1 MHNRIVCLITTVLMF
16 FQHSAA
22 LHAASLSDTER
33 QQITAVAQ
41 TIIDQ
46 AAGED
51 PAWQDHFRPEFAD
64 KVTRLAQIV
73 GFVETEDSVAVKSK
87 LLEQVRAKLAGST
100 VTIQELS
107 DSVLVSSFLPFTKQ
121 GDTWQPATPL
131 FVEELINHLQIENAL
146 TRPNDFTQLLP
157 LKVTDRDAAGEFR
170 ANLGLTKNVRTWSL
184 VRNHIQL
191 GSTYLLIG
199 TPYPREEQRVEKL
212 LALADQAFD
221 LSAVYTIH
229 VSSLKGEINSVFWR
243 KPDRSWER
251 FEGMLYKGAQER
263 LSQHSDPEIRSR
275 AILNLANWQRRG
287 GDKKQARGLLLSL
300 QNAYPELSL
309 DLRRYLLRSVAYL
322 RDAETFDAYKEAAAV
337 WNHALAMDQS
347 TFIQTSKTPITT
359 RENPCAISMLAA
371 YELDVEVDAQG
382 KIQALLGV
390 RGTRGKWDSDFER
403 QEFGSAGVPA
413 TFTTANLVERTH
425 RPAKPGMLKKIDK
438 RASKLIQKINSVPR
452 WDGEKLIA
460 HQALLKRMCPPFWV
474 AQQDAA
480 QQF

>member
-1 MHNRIVCLITTVLMF
+1 MHNRIACLITTVLMLL
-16 FQHSAA
+16 QHSAA

-33 QQITAVAQ
+33 QQITTVAQ

-51 PAWQDHFRPEFAD
+51 AAWQDHFRPEFAD

-73 GFVETEDSVAVKSK
+73 GFVETEDSAAVKSK
-87 LLEQVRAKLAGST
+87 ILEQVRAKLADST

-107 DSVLVSSFLPFTKQ
+107 DGVLVASFLPFTKQ

-170 ANLGLTKNVRTWSL
+170 ANLGLTQNVRTWSL

-287 GDKKQARGLLLSL
+287 GDKS
-300 QNAYPELSL
+300 
-309 DLRRYLLRSVAYL
+309 RRVGCCCPC
-322 RDAETFDAYKEAAAV
+322 
-337 WNHALAMDQS
+337 
-347 TFIQTSKTPITT
+347 KTHTL
-359 RENPCAISMLAA
+359 N
-371 YELDVEVDAQG
+371 
-382 KIQALLGV
+382 
-390 RGTRGKWDSDFER
+390 
-403 QEFGSAGVPA
+403 
-413 TFTTANLVERTH
+413 
-425 RPAKPGMLKKIDK
+425 
-438 RASKLIQKINSVPR
+438 
-452 WDGEKLIA
+452 
-460 HQALLKRMCPPFWV
+460 
-474 AQQDAA
+474 
-480 QQF
+480 